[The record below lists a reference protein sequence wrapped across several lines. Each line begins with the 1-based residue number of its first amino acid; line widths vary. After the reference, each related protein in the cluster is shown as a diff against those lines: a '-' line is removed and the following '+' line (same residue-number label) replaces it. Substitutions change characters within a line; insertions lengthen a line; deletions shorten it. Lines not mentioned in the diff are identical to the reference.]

1 MLQRQRN
8 TASCIVFALTL
19 CALVVPGLK
28 ADVIAYATLQNS
40 ITDTFGTLDLNTG
53 VFTPINTLEPSQLQL
68 ASFDGSLY
76 AIETRGNSLYQ
87 VDPTTGDLT
96 TIGSLG
102 SYNAGQI
109 GATSS
114 ELYAELLNNTLD
126 SVNPAT
132 AGTTPI
138 TSDFEPTSGNWYAL
152 SNNGSSLY
160 LSVES
165 TLYSVAANGSITA
178 VGTNYGT
185 PVAGQGTALIGALL
199 FDGGVLYGGQEEGYI
214 DTINTTTGVAT
225 NLSTLQGVYAG
236 EAIYGLA
243 PDTVTVAATPE
254 PGSLPLLVLA
264 LAAIACWRCR
274 RLAR

>member
-1 MLQRQRN
+1 M
-8 TASCIVFALTL
+8 VFALTF

-53 VFTPINTLEPSQLQL
+53 VFTAINSLEPGQLQL

-87 VDPTTGDLT
+87 VNTTTGDLT

-109 GATSS
+109 GATTG
-114 ELYAELLNNTLD
+114 ELYAELLNNSLD
-126 SVNPAT
+126 SVNPSTAAT
-132 AGTTPI
+132 TLIA
-138 TSDFEPTSGNWYAL
+138 SDFEPSSGNWYAL
-152 SNNGSSLY
+152 SNNGSTLY
-160 LSVES
+160 LSVDS
-165 TLYSVAANGSITA
+165 TLYSVAANGVITA
-178 VGTNYGT
+178 IGTNYGT

-199 FDGGVLYGGQEEGYI
+199 VDGGVLYGGQEEGYI

-225 NLSTLQGVYAG
+225 NLSTLQGTYAG

-243 PDTVTVAATPE
+243 PDTVTTTATPE
-254 PGSLPLLVLA
+254 PRSLMLLVLA
-264 LAAIACWRCR
+264 LASMACFRR